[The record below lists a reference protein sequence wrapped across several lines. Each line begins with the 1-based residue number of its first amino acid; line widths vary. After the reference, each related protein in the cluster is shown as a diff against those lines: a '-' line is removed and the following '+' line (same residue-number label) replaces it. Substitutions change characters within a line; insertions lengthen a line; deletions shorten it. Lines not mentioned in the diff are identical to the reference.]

1 MNFLRRFLQK
11 SYKNT
16 HATRILNL
24 KTRLQRVIMLDR
36 EIEGGISQTY
46 SFVKNGK
53 YGYNC
58 MKSPEPLWWIC

>member
-36 EIEGGISQTY
+36 EIDNVIKLRGFKDIINEKKSIFEERVC
-46 SFVKNGK
+46 SFF
-53 YGYNC
+53 
-58 MKSPEPLWWIC
+58 

>member
-1 MNFLRRFLQK
+1 MNFFRRFLQK

-36 EIEGGISQTY
+36 EIDNVIKLRGFKDIINEKKSIFEERVC
-46 SFVKNGK
+46 SFF
-53 YGYNC
+53 
-58 MKSPEPLWWIC
+58 